1 MDTQPWYLA
10 RVVPLVAFFSVSCGQ
25 ADTGEDPDTVPPAED
40 SVAVVE
46 GLGYV
51 VAELSPTLGHEA
63 RGTVTFTFDPN
74 FPGADVEAQLTGL
87 PAGQHGFHIHEFGDC
102 SAPDA
107 SSAGGHLNPGGSPHG
122 SPDNAAEGRHLGD
135 LGNIEAGSDTV
146 TIFTRHD
153 QLLAHSGDSIVGK
166 AVVVHELPDDFV
178 TQPDGG
184 GGARIA
190 CGVIREG
197 EIEPR

>member
-1 MDTQPWYLA
+1 MALTL
-10 RVVPLVAFFSVSCGQ
+10 LVASCGQ
-25 ADTGEDPDTVPPAED
+25 PDTAEDPDTVPPAED

-74 FPGADVEAQLTGL
+74 FPGADVEAQVTGL
-87 PAGQHGFHIHEFGDC
+87 PPGQHGFHIHEVGDC

-107 SSAGGHLNPGGSPHG
+107 SSAGGHLNPTGSPHG
-122 SPDNAAEGRHLGD
+122 SPENSTEERHLGD
-135 LGNIEAGSDTV
+135 LGNIEAGNDTV
-146 TIFTRHD
+146 AIYSRHD
-153 QLLAHSGDSIVGK
+153 QLLANSGDSIVGR

-197 EIEPR
+197 EIEPPQ